1 MAQANPAP
9 STGAGGLPAGVD
21 EESVSTIVAITN
33 KPRDQ
38 CIQALQLARGNAD
51 LACSLLM
58 EGVDLNQVA
67 GAMGP
72 GGGPGQGQDDYADY
86 GDEDMAGQPGAG
98 AGMPPG
104 MGMGGMPGMGGAGMN
119 QDQAALMGLM
129 ANPQFAQIAQRM
141 RENPQIYQDFMSRL
155 QTDNP

>member
-1 MAQANPAP
+1 MAQPGVTLPAQADAAAANTNPPAQQPAQPQPSQPVAQANPAP

-72 GGGPGQGQDDYADY
+72 GGGPGAGQDDYADY
-86 GDEDMAGQPGAG
+86 GDEDMAGMAGQPGAG
-98 AGMPPG
+98 MAGM
-104 MGMGGMPGMGGAGMN
+104 MGGMGGAGGAGMN
-119 QDQAALMGLM
+119 
-129 ANPQFAQIAQRM
+129 
-141 RENPQIYQDFMSRL
+141 
-155 QTDNP
+155 

>member
-1 MAQANPAP
+1 MEDEAKTVADYKIVENGFIVMMTVKARPARQAPAEDAKQEEVAQPGVTLPAQADAAAANTNPPAQQPAQPQPSQPVAQANPAP

-67 GAMGP
+67 GQMGP
-72 GGGPGQGQDDYADY
+72 GG
-86 GDEDMAGQPGAG
+86 
-98 AGMPPG
+98 
-104 MGMGGMPGMGGAGMN
+104 
-119 QDQAALMGLM
+119 
-129 ANPQFAQIAQRM
+129 
-141 RENPQIYQDFMSRL
+141 
-155 QTDNP
+155 

>member
-1 MAQANPAP
+1 MAQPGVTLPAQADAAAANTNPPAQQPAQPQPSQPVAQANPAP

-72 GGGPGQGQDDYADY
+72 GGNPG
-86 GDEDMAGQPGAG
+86 
-98 AGMPPG
+98 
-104 MGMGGMPGMGGAGMN
+104 
-119 QDQAALMGLM
+119 
-129 ANPQFAQIAQRM
+129 
-141 RENPQIYQDFMSRL
+141 
-155 QTDNP
+155 

>member
-1 MAQANPAP
+1 MAQPGVTLPAQADAAAASTNPPAQQPAQPQPSQPVAQANPAP

-33 KPRDQ
+33 KPREQ

-72 GGGPGQGQDDYADY
+72 GGGPGQDDYADY

-98 AGMPPG
+98 MGG
-104 MGMGGMPGMGGAGMN
+104 MGMGGMGAMGGQPGGAGMN
-119 QDQAALMGLM
+119 
-129 ANPQFAQIAQRM
+129 
-141 RENPQIYQDFMSRL
+141 
-155 QTDNP
+155 

>member
-1 MAQANPAP
+1 MAQPGVTLPAQADAAAANTNPPAQQPAQPQPSQPVAQANPAP

-33 KPRDQ
+33 KPREQ

-72 GGGPGQGQDDYADY
+72 GGGPGAGAGQDDYADY
-86 GDEDMAGQPGAG
+86 GDEDMAGMGGAGQPGAG
-98 AGMPPG
+98 MAGMAG
-104 MGMGGMPGMGGAGMN
+104 MMGGMGGAGGAGMN
-119 QDQAALMGLM
+119 
-129 ANPQFAQIAQRM
+129 
-141 RENPQIYQDFMSRL
+141 
-155 QTDNP
+155 